1 MLTNSLLS
9 RALGTASPFSVAQIH
24 TSRLLLAIQPVPGV
38 RFGSTVDAQCKHG
51 ANADA
56 PPATWLGDS
65 VKGVILRGNIAS
77 SNAGMELTS
86 SNVAGEEEH
95 EVKAHRAGVNAVVV
109 DKFEG
114 R

>member
-1 MLTNSLLS
+1 MLTTSLLS

-24 TSRLLLAIQPVPGV
+24 TSRLLLAIQPAPGV
-38 RFGSTVDAQCKHG
+38 RFVSTVDAQPKHG
-51 ANADA
+51 GNADA
-56 PPATWLGDS
+56 PTATGLGDS
-65 VKGVILRGNIAS
+65 VRGVMSRRDIAL

-86 SNVAGEEEH
+86 SDAAVEEEH